1 MNREQR
7 RLAHRTVD
15 LHDKAS
21 MVKYLKSLVFKQAD
35 GRTGHAT
42 FVTLESGIEIPI
54 ENASEAQLREFVRK
68 IIQNRLGAPA
78 TAGSIK
84 DIH

>member
-1 MNREQR
+1 MNRQQR
-7 RLAHRTVD
+7 RLAQKIVD
-15 LHDKAS
+15 LDDKDS

-42 FVTLESGIEIPI
+42 LVTLESGLEIPI
-54 ENASEAQLREFVRK
+54 ESASVAQLREFVRK
-68 IIQNRLGAPA
+68 IIQNRLGAPK